1 GYTKKG
7 SRLKS
12 LYLGKLREGKFIYRG
27 KVSSGLDSETKDE
40 LEKLLFGLPSHPP
53 IIKDL
58 GEDVY
63 WIEPK
68 FKCEVAYLES
78 GQGVLRGA
86 SFKNMVVTPVASKK
100 KLKRTSLNRV
110 VYEVEGITKS
120 EVLDFYEDVS
130 PLLFEHLKNRKLN
143 LLRCPKGSIQHC

>member
-1 GYTKKG
+1 ILDDLEMPSYLEKSLYFFEDGPSFFDAAKSLNLEGILSKNIESTYQSTRSEEWIKVKTADEEVFTILGYTKKG

-68 FKCEVAYLES
+68 F
-78 GQGVLRGA
+78 
-86 SFKNMVVTPVASKK
+86 
-100 KLKRTSLNRV
+100 
-110 VYEVEGITKS
+110 
-120 EVLDFYEDVS
+120 
-130 PLLFEHLKNRKLN
+130 
-143 LLRCPKGSIQHC
+143 